1 MPLSTEQVDVL
12 RVTGTSSFETALTQ
26 AVDET
31 YKLFTMQES
40 YGSEGYVPMMLSGIG
55 AGQEW
60 VDKRILH
67 EVTEYGIKYEGKV
80 YANGVKRKNTAV
92 ADSLVATASRVGAEL
107 AKDARQD
114 SALRALN
121 VLKANLKGFDNE
133 PLFGT
138 HTYSDAPDAPS
149 YSNDIAGTN
158 EPWYLLNEYSLIE
171 ATRTDENTT
180 FAVNGGTA
188 DSYLGFHEDSVAM
201 GWRHRKLFAPAFWA
215 NSVRSR
221 AALTSANLRA
231 AMNLQTKFKNDA
243 GKRMGAKAK
252 YLVVGTSNA
261 AAAEA
266 LIKAALID
274 GGNTNLDLGRLQ
286 LVVLDDLED

>member
-1 MPLSTEQVDVL
+1 MPLSQAQVDEL
-12 RVTGTSSFETALTQ
+12 RVTGTSAFETTLSQ

-40 YGSEGYVPMMLSGIG
+40 FGSEGYVPLMLSGIG

-60 VDKRILH
+60 VDKRIMH
-67 EVTEYGIKYEGKV
+67 DVTEYGIKYEGKV
-80 YANGVKRKNTAV
+80 YENSIKRKNTAV
-92 ADSLVATASRVGAEL
+92 ADSIVATASKVGAEL

-121 VLKANLKGFDNE
+121 VLKANIKGFDQE
-133 PLFGT
+133 SLFGT
-138 HTYSDAPDAPS
+138 HTYSAAAGAPS
-149 YSNDIAGTN
+149 FNNDIEGPN
-158 EPWYLLNEYSLIE
+158 FPWYLLNDYSLIE

-180 FAVNGGTA
+180 FAVNGGTP
-188 DSYLGFHEDSVAM
+188 DSYLGFHEDKVAM
-201 GWRHRKLFAPAFWA
+201 GWRHRKIFAPAFWA
-215 NSVRSR
+215 NSVRSC
-221 AALTSANLRA
+221 APLTSANLRA

-243 GKRMGAKAK
+243 GKRLGTKAK